1 MSYNTIFASSTD
13 EALNGRIV
21 ACCRQENHD
30 PLTDAMWAVYTASD
44 VEQAYAYAL
53 NAGTPNPGGDETVI
67 TDGMIL
73 SHVQAYFNPVMPG
86 MPPVLDNTLP
96 A

>member
-1 MSYNTIFASSTD
+1 MSYNTIFASSND
-13 EALNGRIV
+13 EALQGRIT
-21 ACCRQENHD
+21 ACCIQEGHD

-73 SHVQAYFNPVMPG
+73 SHIQAYFNPVMPE
-86 MPPVLDNTLP
+86 MPPNELTPLP

>member
-1 MSYNTIFASSTD
+1 MSYGTIFECSLDA
-13 EALNGRIV
+13 ALQGRIT
-21 ACCRQENHD
+21 ACCIQEGHD

-53 NAGTPNPGGDETVI
+53 SVDNPNPGGDETVV

-73 SHVQAYFNPVMPG
+73 SHIQAYFNPVMPG